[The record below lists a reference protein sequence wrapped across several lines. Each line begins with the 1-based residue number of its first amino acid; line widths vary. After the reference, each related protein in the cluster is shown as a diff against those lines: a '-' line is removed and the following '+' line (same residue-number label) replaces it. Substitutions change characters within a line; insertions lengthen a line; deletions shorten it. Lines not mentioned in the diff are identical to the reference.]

1 MLSTGNVLCRVND
14 IIVSVNGISTVNVTH
29 GQAVDALKRAG
40 NVVSLVRLAFCDTNI
55 QYLRVSTALIQL
67 LRQRMTRDY
76 ITSASL
82 VAL

>member
-1 MLSTGNVLCRVND
+1 VLSTGNVLCRVND